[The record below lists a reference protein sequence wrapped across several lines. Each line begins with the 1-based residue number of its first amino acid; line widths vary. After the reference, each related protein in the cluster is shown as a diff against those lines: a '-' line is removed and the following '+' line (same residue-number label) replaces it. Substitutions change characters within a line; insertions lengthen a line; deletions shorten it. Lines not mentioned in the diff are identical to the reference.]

1 LGAGVTPWDVLSA
14 MRRRWYV
21 VLSGAVATMLAAL
34 WVTSL
39 PGVYHAQLDVVFM
52 WPQGHQHA
60 NTFQYGSQ
68 SLIDTAGVVGAIV
81 GGSASGAQPVSDT
94 VTLVGEGITHG
105 YSVRLPNAGGQW
117 AINFT
122 SPVLD
127 VQASGSSPA
136 EVQRTLATVVARIN
150 TVLHEQQADEGVPAE
165 LMIRTRLS
173 PPTPQVLYG
182 KGSRVRAIA
191 ATFLIGCGITAAAA
205 LATDRRLR
213 TRHRA
218 APSAANAP
226 EPG

>member
-1 LGAGVTPWDVLSA
+1 VTPWDVLSA
-14 MRRRWYV
+14 LRRRWYV
-21 VLSGAVATMLAAL
+21 TLSGAVATMLAAL
-34 WVTSL
+34 WVMML
-39 PGVYHAQLDVVFM
+39 PGVYHAQVDVVFM

-68 SLIDTAGVVGAIV
+68 SLINTAGVVAAIIA
-81 GGSASGAQPVSDT
+81 GSASGAQPVSDT

-136 EVQRTLATVVARIN
+136 EVQGTLAAVIARIN
-150 TVLHEQQADEGVPAE
+150 AVLHEQQAAEGVPRE
-165 LMIRTRLS
+165 LMIHTRLS
-173 PPTPQVLYG
+173 PPTPQLLYG
-182 KGSRVRAIA
+182 KGSRVRALG
-191 ATFLIGCGITAAAA
+191 ATFLIGCGVTVAAA
-205 LATDRRLR
+205 LAADRRLR
-213 TRHRA
+213 TRHQA

-226 EPG
+226 EPR